1 MYGYIYITTNLIND
15 RKYIGQHKCEIFD
28 INYKGSGKILKQA
41 FIKYGIDNFKCEIL
55 KECDSKK
62 ELDESERYFIEYY
75 DAVNSDEFYNLVPG
89 GNGRSETGLIYIT
102 NGEINKKV
110 HFEELEYYY
119 SLGFH
124 KGGPT
129 QTEQTKIKRANA
141 NRGKKHPTAGAKISA
156 SLIGKKLSEEHKK
169 KISESKKDKEV
180 ISRRKLILCVETNT
194 YYKGLKDATKSCGGK
209 TTSAICNAIKNH
221 KCVYGYHWKYV
232 DEVNENTPNSE
243 NII

>member
-55 KECDSKK
+55 KECNSKK

-141 NRGKKHPTAGAKISA
+141 NRGKKQS
-156 SLIGKKLSEEHKK
+156 
-169 KISESKKDKEV
+169 
-180 ISRRKLILCVETNT
+180 
-194 YYKGLKDATKSCGGK
+194 
-209 TTSAICNAIKNH
+209 
-221 KCVYGYHWKYV
+221 
-232 DEVNENTPNSE
+232 
-243 NII
+243 

>member
-55 KECDSKK
+55 KECNSKK

-129 QTEQTKIKRANA
+129 QTEQTKIKRV
-141 NRGKKHPTAGAKISA
+141 
-156 SLIGKKLSEEHKK
+156 SEEHKK